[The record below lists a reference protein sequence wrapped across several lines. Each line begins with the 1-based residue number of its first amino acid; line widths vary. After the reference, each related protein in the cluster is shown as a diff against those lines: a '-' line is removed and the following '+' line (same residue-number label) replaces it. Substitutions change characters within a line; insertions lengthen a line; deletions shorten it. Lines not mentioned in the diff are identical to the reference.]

1 MWCHRDMISTR
12 EVTTEEAVDLV
23 LNAADRCDR
32 CGARAWVRVTLTSGE
47 LYFCA
52 HHANRHV
59 EALSAQALVVLDER
73 EYMPN

>member
-1 MWCHRDMISTR
+1 MISTR
-12 EVTTEEAVDLV
+12 EATTEEPVNLV

-32 CGARAWVRVTLTSGE
+32 CGARAWVRVTLVSGD

-59 EALSAQALVVLDER
+59 DALRTQALEVLDER
-73 EYMPN
+73 EYMPH